1 MTKADLVEAVHTRLD
16 GQVRISKRESAEL
29 VDTLF
34 ESIKTAL
41 TKGDKLKVSG
51 FGNFVVREKR
61 PRVGRNPR
69 TGKEITITERRVL
82 TFKASQV
89 LKNALND

>member
-51 FGNFVVREKR
+51 FGNFAVREKR